1 MDIFNIYVDEDD
13 LERLDTYITRELD
26 GTSRSHIQ
34 NLIKGGRVLVNNKL
48 EKSSYLVKE
57 GDFIKVELPEFKEP
71 EILPED
77 LDIDIIYE
85 DEDLCIIN
93 KPQDMVVHPAVGN
106 YSGTLVNALLFHME
120 NLSNING
127 EIRPGIVHRL
137 DKDTSGLLIVAKN
150 NETHEILSKDLKERN
165 VERIYTALVHGILEH
180 DLGTIDAPIGRHPND
195 RKKMA
200 VIDKNSKDAKTYY
213 KVLERFNN
221 YTLIEAQL
229 ETGRTH
235 QIRVHMAHINHP
247 VVGDPTYSRRKN
259 EFKLDKQMLHSRRLG
274 FSHPRT
280 GEYIEFE
287 NDLPEY
293 FKNVIKILK
302 NKRK

>member
-1 MDIFNIYVDEDD
+1 MKIISIYVDEDN
-13 LERLDTYITRELD
+13 LERLDTYIAKELE
-26 GTSRSHIQ
+26 GISRSYIQ
-34 NLIKGGRVLVNNKL
+34 NLIKKGLVLVNNKT
-48 EKSSYLVKE
+48 EKSSYLVKNE
-57 GDFIKVELPEFKEP
+57 DHIEVELPEFKEP

-77 LDIDIIYE
+77 IEIEIVYE
-85 DEDLCIIN
+85 DKDLCIIN

-120 NLSNING
+120 SLSNING
-127 EIRPGIVHRL
+127 DIRPGIVHRL

-150 NETHEILSKDLKERN
+150 NKTHEILSEKLKERS
-165 VERIYTALVHGILEH
+165 VKRIYMALVHGVLKD

-195 RKKMA
+195 RKKMT
-200 VIDKNSKDAKTYY
+200 VIEKNSKDAKTYY
-213 KVLERFNN
+213 KVLERFND

-247 VVGDPTYSRRKN
+247 IVGDPVYSRRKN
-259 EFKLDKQMLHSRRLG
+259 EFGLDKQMLHAKRLG
-274 FSHPRT
+274 LSHPT
-280 GEYIEFE
+280 TEDYIEFE

-293 FKNVIKILK
+293 FKRIIKILE

>member
-1 MDIFNIYVDEDD
+1 MKSISIYVDEDD
-13 LERLDTYITRELD
+13 LERLDTYIAKELE
-26 GTSRSHIQ
+26 GISRSYIQ
-34 NLIKGGRVLVNNKL
+34 NLIKKGLVLVNNKT
-48 EKSSYLVKE
+48 EKSSYLVKNE
-57 GDFIKVELPEFKEP
+57 DHIEVELPEFKEP

-77 LDIDIIYE
+77 IEIEIVYE
-85 DEDLCIIN
+85 DKDLCIIN

-120 NLSNING
+120 SLSNING
-127 EIRPGIVHRL
+127 DIRPGIVHRL

-150 NETHEILSKDLKERN
+150 NKTHEILSEKLKERS
-165 VERIYTALVHGILEH
+165 VKRIYMALVHGVLKD

-195 RKKMA
+195 RKKMT
-200 VIDKNSKDAKTYY
+200 VIEKNSKDAKTYY
-213 KVLERFNN
+213 KVLERFND

-247 VVGDPTYSRRKN
+247 IVGDPVYSRRKN
-259 EFKLDKQMLHSRRLG
+259 EFGLDKQMLHAKRLG
-274 FSHPRT
+274 LSHPIT
-280 GEYIEFE
+280 EDYIEFE

-293 FKNVIKILK
+293 FKRIIKILE